1 MLNNLDNEVPKT
13 KKTKIVK
20 KEKASFAQMLD
31 SLEDKTFQC
40 YYCDKVFCKL
50 KFLQLHRKK
59 HLDKN
64 GHYPCKH
71 CSKMYPDYG
80 KITRHILNT
89 HVPGFCK
96 DCNKSFFCVTSYE
109 RHRKTVHIDQSI
121 KKFKCNLCAFETH
134 AHRYILVHKQRMH
147 ATEGYYDTGWFNS
160 KISFRANLLMCQQK
174 LN

>member
-1 MLNNLDNEVPKT
+1 M
-13 KKTKIVK
+13 
-20 KEKASFAQMLD
+20 
-31 SLEDKTFQC
+31 
-40 YYCDKVFCKL
+40 FCKL
-50 KFLQLHRKK
+50 KFLQLHRKN

-80 KITRHILNT
+80 KIKRHILNT

-160 KISFRANLLMCQQK
+160 KISFRANLLILSTKTQLKCFSDK
-174 LN
+174 FLFLPPH